1 MIPIPIGETWRTRT
15 ERLPPAVHRIGG
27 SDAAALLGLC
37 PASWGEGCTPWGMWR
52 RARGEAIPGPDP
64 HALPI
69 RRGRALEPYLLEL
82 ADADPFGGCVV
93 DPARPWLV
101 GSPDGLRSDD
111 DHDGPTVVECKTTDN
126 WGPWGPAGDIVEWD
140 DGAPVIP
147 PHVYV
152 QVSIYLHL
160 LPAAACAE
168 VIVAGPSWPLDPVGA
183 SVVAAAAE
191 RGPAHEYFARMVYD
205 ALDIRDAP
213 GTGGIRTYRI
223 HRNEAQIAAI
233 VAAVEEARE
242 RIMVRGERP
251 EVDGSDDCR
260 RVLTRAATGAPRR
273 MTGAEAE
280 LARRYAAA
288 KRAADAAQA
297 ELDTLANQVRAA
309 VGSAPALI
317 GDGQIGSGAPR
328 VSVDSTGRIRTT
340 NL

>member
-52 RARGEAIPGPDP
+52 RARGEPIAGPDP
-64 HALPI
+64 RALPI
-69 RRGRALEPYLLEL
+69 RRGRALEPFLL
-82 ADADPFGGCVV
+82 AIAGADPFGGCVV
-93 DPARPWLV
+93 DPVRPWLV
-101 GSPDGLRSDD
+101 GSPDGLMRRYLPVHSS
-111 DHDGPTVVECKTTDN
+111 VIVECKTTDDLAR
-126 WGPWGPAGDIVEWD
+126 WGASGAIDAWD
-140 DGAPVIP
+140 DAAPVIP

-152 QVSIYLHL
+152 QVCIYLHL
-160 LPAAACAE
+160 LPDAEAAD

-183 SVVAAAAE
+183 SVVAALDDRAPGQVMPAVAA
-191 RGPAHEYFARMVYD
+191 
-205 ALDIRDAP
+205 ALDLRSAP
-213 GTGGIRTYRI
+213 EMAGIRNYRI
-223 HRNEAQIAAI
+223 HRNADQIAAI

-242 RIMVRGERP
+242 TIMVRGERP

-328 VSVDSTGRIRTT
+328 VSVDATGRIRTT